1 MLYLRTAAEV
11 QQAADAMIDRV
22 NWPARRASMDC
33 WCKAWPIALAPGAK
47 SSG

>member
-22 NWPARRASMDC
+22 KLAPRRAFMDC
-33 WCKAWPIALAPGAK
+33 WCKAWPIALAP
-47 SSG
+47 S